1 MSQPVTT
8 PPASASK
15 PCIRVPIPLE
25 QARLG
30 QEVVLAG
37 VEAPPALQ
45 HRLAEMGLR
54 AGVRLTVTGG
64 GRGGP
69 IILAIGDARLVLG
82 QGLGHRVMVYP
93 QNPT

>member
-1 MSQPVTT
+1 MHEPVTT

-15 PCIRVPIPLE
+15 TCIHVPIPLE

-30 QEVVLAG
+30 QEVVLAD
-37 VEAPPALQ
+37 VQAPPALQ

-54 AGVRLTVTGG
+54 AGVRLTVPGG

-69 IILAIGDARLVLG
+69 LILAIGDTRLVLG
-82 QGLGHRVMVYP
+82 QGLGHCVRVYP
-93 QNPT
+93 PT